1 MAINELRA
9 IETFAKAA
17 TLGSLRAAAA
27 SQGTTPQ
34 AASLALAQLEQHLG
48 VRLFHR
54 TTRRLSLTEEGQRFL
69 AAARPGLDSLRRA
82 VEGARQGREEIA
94 GPLRIAAPRSTML
107 ELLWPVLEEFC
118 RAHPAVEPDVLL
130 DDRIGNWVAERV
142 DLGFR
147 AGGPPEEGLVARRLA
162 PLQLVVCAAP
172 AYLARHGMPED
183 IAALAGHRLSA
194 FRHPT
199 HGKLMPWEF
208 RVGEEIVTQ
217 PVAPVFSTNDVEL
230 ELRAV
235 LAGQVI
241 GQLLGPTAAP
251 HVRAGRLVPLLTAH
265 TSEHLG
271 LYVYYGSRSAQP
283 ARVRAFIDLAAERL
297 AGNPALALDA
307 REQAAAQARW
317 RRSAA
322 RQRRG

>member
-9 IETFAKAA
+9 IETFTKAA
-17 TLGSLRAAAA
+17 ELGSLRGAAA
-27 SQGTTPQ
+27 SQGITPQ
-34 AASLALAQLEQHLG
+34 AASLALVQLEQHLG

-69 AAARPGLDSLRRA
+69 QSARPGLETLRRA

-94 GPLRIAAPRSTML
+94 GPLRIAAPRVTML
-107 ELLWPVLEEFC
+107 DMLWPVLEEFC
-118 RAHPAVEPDVLL
+118 RRHPAVEPDVLL

-142 DLGFR
+142 DVGFR
-147 AGGPPEEGLVARRLA
+147 AGVPPEEGLVARRLL
-162 PLQLVVCAAP
+162 PMQLVVCAAP
-172 AYLARHGMPED
+172 AYLERHGMPED

-208 RVGEEIVTQ
+208 RVGDAIVTQ
-217 PVAPVFSTNDVEL
+217 AVAPVFSTNDVEL
-230 ELRAV
+230 EVRAV

-241 GQLLGPTAAP
+241 GQLLGSTAAP
-251 HVRAGRLVPLLTAH
+251 HVRSGQLVPLLAAH
-265 TSEHLG
+265 TSDHLG

-297 AGNPALALDA
+297 VANPALVLSAKEL
-307 REQAAAQARW
+307 EAAQARW
-317 RRSAA
+317 RRAA
-322 RQRRG
+322 RRRR